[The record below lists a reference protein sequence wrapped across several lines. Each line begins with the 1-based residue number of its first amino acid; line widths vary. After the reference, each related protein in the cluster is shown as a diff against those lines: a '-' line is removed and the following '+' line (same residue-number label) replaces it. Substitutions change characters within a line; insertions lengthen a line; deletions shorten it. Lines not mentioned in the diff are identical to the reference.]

1 VRYKEVLDGIGHVTR
16 EIVVSPPDDNDRNEK
31 VDKTGSVRFAS
42 ADEASH

>member
-31 VDKTGSVRFAS
+31 VDKTWSVHFAS